1 MKIAIPFFKKKT
13 EIPEKIF
20 ETGAIEAKDII
31 APSSIVL
38 SPDYLKLGKKF
49 TKSFFIFSYPR
60 YLTTAWF
67 SPVINLDTPMDI
79 GFHIHPVETGLILK
93 QLRKKVTEVQAELAE
108 REEKGLIR
116 DPALETA
123 FQDIETLRDRLQ
135 TAQERMFKLGLYLT
149 IYGDSAKELKET
161 EITLRSILESRLI
174 YIKPA
179 LYQQRDG
186 FHASS
191 PSGLDQ
197 LQVHTPMNT
206 EPLSSIFPFVSFDL
220 SSNEGILYGVN
231 RHNNSLI
238 LFDRFSLENANEVI
252 FGKAGSGKSVRR
264 DTPVLIKSKQTI
276 QLTKIGP
283 LVENLIKKY
292 GATQI
297 DEELEGV
304 INPEVK
310 VYSFDKNLKGKWS
323 RVTVAARKKAP
334 KIFYKFTTRGGREI
348 TTTGDHNML
357 VLKNGKVI
365 AAKSSKIKEGEFVPL
380 PREISSNQRELKYI
394 NLLKLLKNSKRTY
407 VTGAQDLITENY
419 KTLQNKGIF
428 NLFANAYLYKRG
440 RGIPMRVFWKILKCL
455 SISSD
460 DKRFKNLLVGPKT
473 KRKDVNIYFP
483 IIKEFLRIAG
493 FITAEGTIKND
504 HVSISNTAPEIL
516 SLLKSS
522 FRKLGIGFTEIKA
535 RNRIEGVVTYK
546 RVFVEIANKLGGKG
560 RAGDK
565 KIWPFIF
572 NLGKKQIAH
581 YLSGYF
587 EGDGGIDGDA
597 ISATSKSKR
606 LISEI
611 AYLLFYFGIIGR
623 ISKKKSKRPEEKREK
638 LYYKITIS
646 GQDNLR
652 KFAENINFITKE
664 KREKLTE
671 ITQKQGNTNV
681 DIIPEV
687 QNIFKDIYQLF
698 GPQLRGWKDWQN
710 FTRDFSRIK
719 GGGCNPSRE
728 KLREIISGIEQ
739 QIQKFKDL
747 SSTLEIVSELPELAT
762 IIDLGMNNKELNGAL
777 WQTLGEGWRT
787 IKSREHKPFAQNT
800 LKAIQVINGN
810 NYSLTE
816 IKERIH
822 LGFRKMGLPIKYY
835 NLPLQRVLVYRKK
848 NNCSYEMIQ
857 KAAQFVWQNYQ
868 KVLNE
873 NIPQVEEKL
882 AQLKILVNSDLFWDP
897 IVKIKKFENK
907 KDKYVYDL
915 TVDNEVFLAGQGG
928 MFVHNSY
935 AIKLEILRYLMAGTD
950 VLVLD
955 PENEYRFLSDAV
967 GGSFF
972 NISLASPNHINP
984 FDLSTPRED
993 EKAEDV
999 LRSNVLNLVG
1009 LLRIML
1015 GGLTPEEDAII
1026 DQALTETYA
1035 AKDIVP
1041 ETDPTLWSERIPL
1054 MQDFEAILEGMEGG
1068 ESLVRRVRKF
1078 TKGTFAQFFNQP
1090 TNISMEK
1097 PFVVFGIRDME
1108 DELRPMAMFIIMRYI
1123 WNKVRSEL
1131 KKRILVVDEA
1141 WWLMQREDG
1150 ASFLFGMAKRARKY
1164 WLGVTTVTQDVN
1176 DFMKSAYGQP
1186 IITNSSLQVLMKQSP
1201 ATIEVVQKIFNL
1213 TEEEKYLL
1221 LEAEVGEGIF
1231 FAGQKHVAIKTVAS
1245 YTEDQIITTA
1255 PEEVLK
1261 IREAKKELGR

>member
-252 FGKAGSGKSVRR
+252 FGKAGSGKS
-264 DTPVLIKSKQTI
+264 
-276 QLTKIGP
+276 
-283 LVENLIKKY
+283 Y
-292 GATQI
+292 
-297 DEELEGV
+297 
-304 INPEVK
+304 
-310 VYSFDKNLKGKWS
+310 
-323 RVTVAARKKAP
+323 TV
-334 KIFYKFTTRGGREI
+334 
-348 TTTGDHNML
+348 
-357 VLKNGKVI
+357 
-365 AAKSSKIKEGEFVPL
+365 
-380 PREISSNQRELKYI
+380 
-394 NLLKLLKNSKRTY
+394 
-407 VTGAQDLITENY
+407 
-419 KTLQNKGIF
+419 
-428 NLFANAYLYKRG
+428 
-440 RGIPMRVFWKILKCL
+440 
-455 SISSD
+455 
-460 DKRFKNLLVGPKT
+460 
-473 KRKDVNIYFP
+473 
-483 IIKEFLRIAG
+483 
-493 FITAEGTIKND
+493 
-504 HVSISNTAPEIL
+504 
-516 SLLKSS
+516 
-522 FRKLGIGFTEIKA
+522 
-535 RNRIEGVVTYK
+535 
-546 RVFVEIANKLGGKG
+546 
-560 RAGDK
+560 
-565 KIWPFIF
+565 
-572 NLGKKQIAH
+572 
-581 YLSGYF
+581 
-587 EGDGGIDGDA
+587 
-597 ISATSKSKR
+597 
-606 LISEI
+606 
-611 AYLLFYFGIIGR
+611 
-623 ISKKKSKRPEEKREK
+623 
-638 LYYKITIS
+638 
-646 GQDNLR
+646 
-652 KFAENINFITKE
+652 
-664 KREKLTE
+664 
-671 ITQKQGNTNV
+671 
-681 DIIPEV
+681 
-687 QNIFKDIYQLF
+687 
-698 GPQLRGWKDWQN
+698 
-710 FTRDFSRIK
+710 
-719 GGGCNPSRE
+719 
-728 KLREIISGIEQ
+728 
-739 QIQKFKDL
+739 
-747 SSTLEIVSELPELAT
+747 
-762 IIDLGMNNKELNGAL
+762 
-777 WQTLGEGWRT
+777 
-787 IKSREHKPFAQNT
+787 
-800 LKAIQVINGN
+800 
-810 NYSLTE
+810 
-816 IKERIH
+816 
-822 LGFRKMGLPIKYY
+822 
-835 NLPLQRVLVYRKK
+835 
-848 NNCSYEMIQ
+848 
-857 KAAQFVWQNYQ
+857 
-868 KVLNE
+868 
-873 NIPQVEEKL
+873 
-882 AQLKILVNSDLFWDP
+882 
-897 IVKIKKFENK
+897 
-907 KDKYVYDL
+907 
-915 TVDNEVFLAGQGG
+915 
-928 MFVHNSY
+928 
-935 AIKLEILRYLMAGTD
+935 KLEILRYLMCGTD
-950 VLVLD
+950 CIILD

-984 FDLSTPRED
+984 FDLPTPRED

-1041 ETDPTLWSERIPL
+1041 ETDPALWLERIPL

-1068 ESLVRRVRKF
+1068 ESLVRRVKKF

-1097 PFVVFGIRDME
+1097 PLVVFGIRDLE

-1150 ASFLFGMAKRARKY
+1150 ASFLFGIAKRARKY
-1164 WLGVTTVTQDVN
+1164 WLGVTTITQDVN